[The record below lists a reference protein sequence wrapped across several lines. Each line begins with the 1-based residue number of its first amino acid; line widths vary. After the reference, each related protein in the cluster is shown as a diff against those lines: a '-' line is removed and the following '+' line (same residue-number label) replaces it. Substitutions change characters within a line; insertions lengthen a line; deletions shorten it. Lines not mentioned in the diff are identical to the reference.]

1 MSEDAKSRK
10 VLSLKKKVTEESP
23 PATSSPRPTLGL
35 NRPRPASSWSPP
47 ASKPFRAPAPTTT
60 RPVKVVETKK
70 DVEGQVEVTLKMN
83 QLPNWVYRG
92 KNDEHKFLVNG
103 GGYIFEVRCR
113 PRTWQKLL
121 QAQQDYPAWTAVIT
135 GQLGVRI
142 QQGFRLMNASV
153 QIYESKVKTPQPA
166 D

>member
-1 MSEDAKSRK
+1 MSEEAKHRK

-23 PATSSPRPTLGL
+23 PATSSSRPTLGL
-35 NRPRPASSWSPP
+35 NRSRPTSSWSPP
-47 ASKPFRAPAPTTT
+47 ASKPFRAPQPA
-60 RPVKVVETKK
+60 RPVKVVETRK
-70 DVEGQVEVTLKMN
+70 DVAGKIEVTLKLN

-121 QAQQDYPAWTAVIT
+121 QAQQDYPAWTAAIT
-135 GQLGVRI
+135 GQLGERI
-142 QQGFRLMNASV
+142 KQGFRLMNASV
-153 QIYESKVKTPQPA
+153 QIYESKVKSPPST
-166 D
+166 

>member
-1 MSEDAKSRK
+1 MSEEAKPRK

-23 PATSSPRPTLGL
+23 PATSSSRPTLGL
-35 NRPRPASSWSPP
+35 NRSRPASSWSPP
-47 ASKPFRAPAPTTT
+47 ASRSFRSPALQPA
-60 RPVKVVETKK
+60 RPVKVVETRK
-70 DVEGQVEVTLKMN
+70 DVAGKIEVTLKLN

-92 KNDEHKFLVNG
+92 KNDEHKFFVNG
-103 GGYIFEVRCR
+103 GGYLFEVRCR

-121 QAQQDYPAWTAVIT
+121 QAQQDYPAWTAAIT

-142 QQGFRLMNASV
+142 KQGFRLMNASV
-153 QIYESKVKTPQPA
+153 QIYESKVKTPQPT